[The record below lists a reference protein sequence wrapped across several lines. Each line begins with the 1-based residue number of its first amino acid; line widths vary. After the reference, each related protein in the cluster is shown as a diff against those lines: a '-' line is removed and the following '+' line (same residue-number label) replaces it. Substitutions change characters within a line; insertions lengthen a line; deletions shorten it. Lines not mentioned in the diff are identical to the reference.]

1 MKYRAV
7 TATSESSVQA
17 RRERSMSRFA
27 KGNPWG
33 IMCLLNDEGQCVHI
47 FGLGRRTGKE
57 GPIRIGHEHIGVTQS
72 SHEQGYDQEFLA
84 LLTQRAAP
92 EIRRLGEDQSVAESV
107 RANFVYDINQ
117 DQGRTPLRRYQYLHQ
132 APG

>member
-33 IMCLLNDEGQCVHI
+33 IMCLLNHEGQCVLI

-84 LLTQRAAP
+84 LPHTT
-92 EIRRLGEDQSVAESV
+92 RRPRKSA
-107 RANFVYDINQ
+107 F
-117 DQGRTPLRRYQYLHQ
+117 GRRSICSRISSYKLYILY
-132 APG
+132 